1 MSNIGKCLEKVQ
13 DKGKSNKGKNNEG
26 KNAVLERVLWTD
38 LPGKFAFAQ
47 RCERVEPQRDLD

>member
-13 DKGKSNKGKNNEG
+13 DKGNSNKGKNNEG

-38 LPGKFAFAQ
+38 LPGKFALHKDV
-47 RCERVEPQRDLD
+47 RELNHREI